1 MTKKKSNSETLDS
14 STQSTSTEVQTPETV
29 TTPEPKVEAPKPK
42 FTGPL
47 IAFRNIE
54 VKAGGVVSVQCLDDK
69 VPLGKIQIIQIQTV
83 DATYV
88 YRRV

>member
-1 MTKKKSNSETLDS
+1 MGKHDTKSTTLETS
-14 STQSTSTEVQTPETV
+14 S
-29 TTPEPKVEAPKPK
+29 TPEPKVEEPKPTPKPK

-54 VKAGGVVSVQCLDDK
+54 IKSGGVVSVQCLDGR
-69 VPLGKIQIIQIQTV
+69 VPMGKIQIIEIKAG